1 MDNFELKPEPK
12 VKKQKSLVWNIL
24 TVIVL
29 LGTCSLA
36 YIFLTIFNNPNSPI
50 NLLKPVPS
58 STRYQTITPTNTII
72 PLPSTWTPTPTNRPY
87 PSRTKA
93 PTWTLLPETATSTI
107 TEAPIT
113 TLTEG
118 TLTITPTTTLAEG
131 TLTITP
137 TPMPV
142 TTEFTYQASTT
153 MHADS
158 ACNWMGVGGKVLDT
172 DGKPLQVQTVQLGGS
187 LNDKLVDRMMLSG
200 NVPAYGTSGFE
211 FILGNH
217 PGAST
222 QELWIQLFDNTGKPL
237 TEKISF
243 DTYDD
248 CNKNLVMIVFTKTR

>member
-1 MDNFELKPEPK
+1 MDDFELKPEPK
-12 VKKQKSLVWNIL
+12 VKKRKSLVWNIL

-36 YIFLTIFNNPNSPI
+36 YFFLTIFNNPNSPL
-50 NLLKPVPS
+50 NPFKPAPT
-58 STRYQTITPTNTII
+58 STRYQTSTPTNIII
-72 PLPSTWTPTPTNRPY
+72 PLPPTWTPTPTNQPY

-93 PTWTLLPETATSTI
+93 PTWTLLPATATSTI
-107 TEAPIT
+107 TEAPTT
-113 TLTEG
+113 TLTED
-118 TLTITPTTTLAEG
+118 TPTI
-131 TLTITP
+131 TITP

-142 TTEFTYQASTT
+142 TAEFTYQASTT

-172 DGKPLQVQTVQLGGS
+172 DGKPLQFQTVQLGGS
-187 LNDKLVDRMMLSG
+187 LNDKLVNRMMLSG

-217 PGAST
+217 PVAST

-248 CNKNLVMIVFTKTR
+248 CQKNLVMIVFTKTR

>member
-12 VKKQKSLVWNIL
+12 VKKRTPLVWNIL
-24 TVIVL
+24 TILTL
-29 LGTCSLA
+29 LGACCLA
-36 YIFLTIFNNPNSPI
+36 YYFITVYSDPNSPY
-50 NLLKPVPS
+50 NPFPPAALP
-58 STRYQTITPTNTII
+58 TRYQTITPTNTVI
-72 PLPSTWTPTPTNRPY
+72 PLPSTWTPTPTKQPS

-93 PTWTLLPETATSTI
+93 PTWTPLPERITSTI
-107 TEAPIT
+107 TEAPTT

-118 TLTITPTTTLAEG
+118 TLTITPT
-131 TLTITP
+131 
-137 TPMPV
+137 PMPV
-142 TTEFTYQASTT
+142 MAEFTYQASTT

-172 DGKPLQVQTVQLGGS
+172 DGKPLQFQTVQLGGS
-187 LNDKLVDRMMLSG
+187 LNDKLVNRMMLSG

-217 PGAST
+217 PVAST

-248 CNKNLVMIVFTKTR
+248 CNKNLVIIVFTKTR

>member
-12 VKKQKSLVWNIL
+12 VKKRTPLIWNLLTIL
-24 TVIVL
+24 TL
-29 LGTCSLA
+29 LGACCLSYYFFTVYS
-36 YIFLTIFNNPNSPI
+36 NPNSPY
-50 NLLKPVPS
+50 NPFPPVALP
-58 STRYQTITPTNTII
+58 TRYQTITPANTVV
-72 PLPSTWTPTPTNRPY
+72 PLPSTWTPTLTNRPY

-93 PTWTLLPETATSTI
+93 PTWTLLPKRITSTI
-107 TEAPIT
+107 TETPTTTLPEGTLTITPIT

-118 TLTITPTTTLAEG
+118 TLTITPTPISATA
-131 TLTITP
+131 
-137 TPMPV
+137 
-142 TTEFTYQASTT
+142 EFTYQASTT

-158 ACNWMGVGGKVLDT
+158 ACDWMGVGGKVFDA
-172 DGKPLQVQTVQLGGS
+172 DGKPLQFLTVNLGGS
-187 LNDKLVDRMMLSG
+187 LEGKLVDRMMLSG

-217 PGAST
+217 PVAST
-222 QELWIQLFDNTGKPL
+222 QQLWIQLFDNTGKPL